1 VNAWQSLS
9 GTVTIGGT
17 ETRKYARVWTLI
29 NTTAG
34 STGRWWFRNTSVR
47 RKNGGNLV
55 VDGSITAAKL
65 SVSTLSAITADLG
78 TITAGLIKNSAG
90 SSKFDVANGRIV
102 FNNGTVMCANGIG
115 FGSSSQFIY
124 WIGPSTGAAGAED
137 LSLCTEANAKFFVKT
152 DGTVKFAGIL
162 QVGQTVNG
170 ASGSVLNSTNVADLG
185 PFTSAGGTIT
195 VNTTFAFHGQV
206 NFAGTTAGLTSYNA
220 TTKQSPNIVLVL
232 SRSIN
237 GGAFSDV
244 ATYTPSSSH
253 SETAPI
259 PASSDPG
266 IYEQFSNGSW
276 TYTDS
281 AHLAQNREF
290 KVRIT
295 TFSSINSTVDQ
306 NTIAIQS
313 IE

>member
-1 VNAWQSLS
+1 MQANSILAKHLVLTDFENLCTNPS
-9 GTVTIGGT
+9 GDVGDTNGQIPAGWIG
-17 ETRKYARVWTLI
+17 RP
-29 NTTAG
+29 
-34 STGRWWFRNTSVR
+34 
-47 RKNGGNLV
+47 
-55 VDGSITAAKL
+55 
-65 SVSTLSAITADLG
+65 
-78 TITAGLIKNSAG
+78 
-90 SSKFDVANGRIV
+90 
-102 FNNGTVMCANGIG
+102 GIG
-115 FGSSSQFIY
+115 EQHPARHDEPRASRPGRTCSRRATATPTS
-124 WIGPSTGAAGAED
+124 
-137 LSLCTEANAKFFVKT
+137 
-152 DGTVKFAGIL
+152 
-162 QVGQTVNG
+162 
-170 ASGSVLNSTNVADLG
+170 ASGSRSRRRSILVLGRRQAGHDGNDRAGPGSRSGSNSRTTPRGRTPRGRHRVHRRRQDGERLAVALG
-185 PFTSAGGTIT
+185 LRSRSAEQRLASTLASGRTDQRDRGRDRPVVVPERERPPQERRQPRRRRRSRPRI
-195 VNTTFAFHGQV
+195 HGQV

-306 NTIAIQS
+306 NTIAVQS